1 MAKDNQVYDEAF
13 GLLADEVG
21 VLDSK
26 VMGVFGA
33 MRRGLSKEEALKKYD
48 LSEKDYDENID
59 RILK

>member
-13 GLLADEVG
+13 GLLADEIG

-33 MRRGLSKEEALKKYD
+33 MRRGLSKEEALKSMTSPK
-48 LSEKDYDENID
+48 
-59 RILK
+59 RITMKISIES